1 MQVTSFLSLRSLLFK
16 AAGLVLGSFVAVA
29 PAKAVRAEEPP
40 AFAPLAQPVTEGQI
54 ALWIEQLG
62 SAQFAQ
68 REAATRCLT
77 ETGGAAIEP
86 LAVAIKSGDLET
98 ASRAIEIVRQLL
110 ASDDLEVASQ
120 AEKFLE
126 TVAEGPNQPVSQL
139 AESTLDF
146 HLRGMMQAAREKL
159 KSLGASILVGFL
171 PSGRQGVVVALGTEW
186 RGKSEDLRLLAS
198 VPGIV
203 QLSLH
208 GVRLDDAEV
217 AIVGR
222 MRGMERL
229 ELYGTGITD
238 AAVAKLIQ
246 KLPGTRIDLRK
257 GGKLGVA
264 GQPMIG
270 PCLITLVQPGS
281 AAAKAGLQEGDVVVT
296 IDGEPVDNFES
307 LTTKVG
313 KHGPDEIVQVEFER
327 PQLVG
332 KPERKTEHIKLE
344 GC

>member
-1 MQVTSFLSLRSLLFK
+1 MLVTPFLSLRSLLFQAAVL
-16 AAGLVLGSFVAVA
+16 AAGPLVAVTLA
-29 PAKAVRAEEPP
+29 GAARAEEPP
-40 AFAPLAQPVTEGQI
+40 AFVPLAQPVAEGQI
-54 ALWIEQLG
+54 ALWIDQLG

-68 REAATRCLT
+68 REAATRSLT

-86 LAVAIKSGDLET
+86 LAVAITSGDLEI

-110 ASDDLEVASQ
+110 ASDDPEVASQ

-159 KSLGASILVGFL
+159 QSLGASFLVGFL
-171 PSGRQGVVVALGTEW
+171 PSGQQGVVVVLGTDW

-203 QLSLH
+203 QLNLH
-208 GVRLDDAEV
+208 GVRLDDTEV
-217 AIVGR
+217 AILGR

-229 ELYGTGITD
+229 ELYGTGVTD

-270 PCLITLVQPGS
+270 PCLITHVQPGS
-281 AAAKAGLQEGDVVVT
+281 AAAKAGLQEGDVVVA
-296 IDGEPVDNFES
+296 INGEAVDNFES

-327 PQLVG
+327 LQPAG
-332 KPERKTEHIKLE
+332 KAERKTEQIKLD
-344 GC
+344 GW